1 MATTGSTDIGAR
13 LTDLKYKLNTTINN
27 EYGTFNALK
36 ISNDIKKNAARLIDI
51 SKELEDLKIKL
62 KTIDEATNIEKTKSG
77 DFTKTWNKKGGW
89 FNIFPIT
96 DANLMFLLFI
106 MVFLFVWGIMT
117 VAYGWSS
124 IVGIVYGLLFGV
136 IFHIIIRIFAS

>member
-13 LTDLKYKLNTTINN
+13 VTELRYKLNTTINN

-36 ISNDIKKNAARLIDI
+36 ISNDIKKNTARLTDI
-51 SKELEDLKIKL
+51 NKELEDLKIKL
-62 KTIDEATNIEKTKSG
+62 KIIDEATNIEKTKSK
-77 DFTKTWNKKGGW
+77 DFTKTSNKGGSW

-96 DANLMFLLFI
+96 DANLMFLLFV
-106 MVFLFVWGIMT
+106 MVFLFVWGLMT
-117 VAYGWSS
+117 ITYGWSS

-136 IFHIIIRIFAS
+136 MFHIIIRIFSS